1 MSLSASIFPNGFTV
15 LTLIA
20 IIIGLVIL
28 WIIVSIPAYLAG
40 KIVTGGR
47 STLGEAMA
55 ATLLGPI
62 IYFIVVVGVSF
73 FLKGII
79 GGAAYA
85 LGYIL
90 AFVAWVWVYKHTFRT
105 GWLGGLAIAIVAILV
120 FLLFGLVVGAILGII
135 VPSVSPGTPLV
146 TLSNQILHFLRIC
159 DVKMLSAA
167 QNNLTCCYVHDNL
180 FAGFKAY
187 SFS

>member
-1 MSLSASIFPNGFTV
+1 MISLSASIFPNGITV

-20 IIIGLVIL
+20 TIVGLVIL

-47 STLGEAMA
+47 ATLGEAMA

-62 IYFIVVVGVSF
+62 VYFIMLVGVGF
-73 FLKGII
+73 FLKGTL

-120 FLLFGLVVGAILGII
+120 FLLFGLVVSASLGLI
-135 VPSVSPGTPLV
+135 VPSVTPGTPLV
-146 TLSNQILHFLRIC
+146 TLSSQVLHFLRVC
-159 DVKMLSAA
+159 DVKLSW
-167 QNNLTCCYVHDNL
+167 V
-180 FAGFKAY
+180 
-187 SFS
+187 